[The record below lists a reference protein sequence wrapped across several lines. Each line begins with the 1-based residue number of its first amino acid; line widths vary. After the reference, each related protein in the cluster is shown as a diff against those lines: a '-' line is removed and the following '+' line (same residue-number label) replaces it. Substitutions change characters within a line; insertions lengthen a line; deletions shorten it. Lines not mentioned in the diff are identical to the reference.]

1 MDLRRVIKMF
11 FNEKLKMLRKES
23 NLTQEELAE
32 KLNVSRQAI
41 TKWESGDGT
50 PDIEN
55 LKQISILFNTT
66 IDELVKEDKNV
77 TAEIKEKYSYIEELE
92 IDHTKH
98 FDINICKISKL
109 NIIPN
114 AEEKV
119 KIELLSNEE
128 ENLEENY
135 KIKFDDLYNKL
146 DIDIKSKKEAQNI
159 SINMYLP
166 EKYINEIELKSKI
179 KELNISN
186 LDYKKLEYD
195 GDLKYLNVR
204 NSKGKMVLNTTKC
217 DVEANYD
224 KLDGTLEVN
233 IFNST
238 ARVEVP
244 KGTEYKTIL
253 KGFKNE
259 FVDAVNT
266 EEAKNVIELNGMN
279 SKLIVIE
286 K

>member
-1 MDLRRVIKMF
+1 MF

-128 ENLEENY
+128 DNLEENY

-253 KGFKNE
+253 KGFKDE